1 MNEMEKLQYVLF
13 ERLHR
18 RAPGIDK
25 LDRLWDAA
33 VLLPL
38 VRTPEGISVLFEER
52 AHTLRSQPGE
62 ICFPGGKYECAD
74 NSFRNT
80 AVRETC
86 EELGLQPENITICG
100 ELDCLVTHNGPII
113 HPFVGLIDDISK
125 ITYSKSEVERIF
137 TVPLKVLLEQKPR
150 RGFLAKAMDNVKM
163 IDSKGYGIHNMFVR
177 QKERYLPMP
186 NYDESD
192 DSHVRT
198 WKNTLEKKNTVLIR
212 QTQVMK
218 SVLSEVLPGRV
229 WVVIH

>member
-62 ICFPGGKYECAD
+62 VCFPGGKYECED

-86 EELGLQPENITICG
+86 EELGLKPENITICG

-125 ITYSKSEVERIF
+125 KRGWRMNKSYYVYFYLYED
-137 TVPLKVLLEQKPR
+137 KVIWGLTARMLYA
-150 RGFLAKAMDNVKM
+150 FLYRSRKELTEYLAEE
-163 IDSKGYGIHNMFVR
+163 ID
-177 QKERYLPMP
+177 
-186 NYDESD
+186 
-192 DSHVRT
+192 
-198 WKNTLEKKNTVLIR
+198 
-212 QTQVMK
+212 
-218 SVLSEVLPGRV
+218 
-229 WVVIH
+229 

>member
-18 RAPGIDK
+18 RVPGIDK

-62 ICFPGGKYECAD
+62 VCFPGGKYECED

-86 EELGLQPENITICG
+86 EELGLKPENITICG

-137 TVPLKVLLEQKPR
+137 TLSL
-150 RGFLAKAMDNVKM
+150 
-163 IDSKGYGIHNMFVR
+163 IH
-177 QKERYLPMP
+177 
-186 NYDESD
+186 
-192 DSHVRT
+192 
-198 WKNTLEKKNTVLIR
+198 I
-212 QTQVMK
+212 
-218 SVLSEVLPGRV
+218 
-229 WVVIH
+229 

>member
-62 ICFPGGKYECAD
+62 VCFPGGKYECED

-86 EELGLQPENITICG
+86 EELGLKPENITICG

-125 ITYSKSEVERIF
+125 ITYRCFWSKSQGVAPCSWQTIRVTI
-137 TVPLKVLLEQKPR
+137 
-150 RGFLAKAMDNVKM
+150 
-163 IDSKGYGIHNMFVR
+163 
-177 QKERYLPMP
+177 
-186 NYDESD
+186 
-192 DSHVRT
+192 SHL
-198 WKNTLEKKNTVLIR
+198 TLCR
-212 QTQVMK
+212 
-218 SVLSEVLPGRV
+218 SVSVAGA
-229 WVVIH
+229 

>member
-62 ICFPGGKYECAD
+62 VCFPGGKYECED

-80 AVRETC
+80 AVRASRAQL
-86 EELGLQPENITICG
+86 EEKPEDITMCG
-100 ELDCLVTHNGPII
+100 VLVWLVAHTGQNN
-113 HPFVGLIDDISK
+113 HPSVGRIDDISK

-137 TVPLKVLLEQKPR
+137 TVPLKMLLEQKPR
-150 RGFLAKAMDNVKM
+150 RGSVQLADHPGDDFPFDLVPQRKRGWRMNKSYYVYFYLYEDKVIWGLTARMLYAFLYRSRKELTEYLAEE
-163 IDSKGYGIHNMFVR
+163 ID
-177 QKERYLPMP
+177 
-186 NYDESD
+186 
-192 DSHVRT
+192 
-198 WKNTLEKKNTVLIR
+198 
-212 QTQVMK
+212 
-218 SVLSEVLPGRV
+218 
-229 WVVIH
+229 

>member
-62 ICFPGGKYECAD
+62 VCFPGGKYECED

-86 EELGLQPENITICG
+86 EELGLKPEDYQFYLDLRKYGSTRHAGFGLGFERCVMYLTGISNIR
-100 ELDCLVTHNGPII
+100 D
-113 HPFVGLIDDISK
+113 
-125 ITYSKSEVERIF
+125 
-137 TVPLKVLLEQKPR
+137 
-150 RGFLAKAMDNVKM
+150 
-163 IDSKGYGIHNMFVR
+163 
-177 QKERYLPMP
+177 
-186 NYDESD
+186 
-192 DSHVRT
+192 
-198 WKNTLEKKNTVLIR
+198 
-212 QTQVMK
+212 
-218 SVLSEVLPGRV
+218 VLPFPRTVGNCDL
-229 WVVIH
+229 